1 MRARVKP
8 AVWAAW
14 CAQSGI
20 TGHPEHEYQPVED
33 TDRVG
38 NHRLSW
44 PFWWWKLEELDF
56 EPPGTASELQTAHD
70 SRRMIDDL
78 DLALESL
85 SYVHG
90 GFSAPSVEEAK
101 RRIRSVRDLLRRG
114 IEDPGRNTSR

>member
-56 EPPGTASELQTAHD
+56 EPPGYACKDCGHCGGPFRTVEYTAGD
-70 SRRMIDDL
+70 FDL
-78 DLALESL
+78 ECPECESN
-85 SYVHG
+85 
-90 GFSAPSVEEAK
+90 SVDEIPA
-101 RRIRSVRDLLRRG
+101 VPDT
-114 IEDPGRNTSR
+114 PC